1 MRRYLTLCIV
11 CVLVALAACTRSEPA
26 DTEDSPDTN
35 DVSIAQAPGDA
46 GGGRE
51 QTAPQEQSDS
61 RDETEAQQVSY
72 RRDVR
77 PIFVGKCISCHHDRN
92 AVRVILTDPFHPELG
107 IINRENSW
115 KQSSREYLVVP
126 GEPEE
131 SALMLKVTETDL
143 EPKIEGNPMP
153 WNIPYLGDT
162 DLADLAAWINA
173 GAENNDTFRRVIVP
187 IFGDGVS
194 LGRRS
199 GNCSYCHHPWEGGYE
214 PNLVDPFVS
223 DTGAVNVE
231 SVYGGLRIDP
241 GNAAESVVY
250 LRSNIELIPAR
261 LEPPMPKHYERLTDE
276 EVSAVREWIRMGAP
290 DN

>member
-1 MRRYLTLCIV
+1 
-11 CVLVALAACTRSEPA
+11 VLVALTACTRSEST
-26 DTEDSPDTN
+26 DSENSPDTN

-46 GGGRE
+46 GAGRE
-51 QTAPQEQSDS
+51 QADRQQQSDS
-61 RDETEAQQVSY
+61 RDESEAQQVSY
-72 RRDVR
+72 SRDVR
-77 PIFVGKCISCHHDRN
+77 PIFVGKCISCHHDNN

-143 EPKIEGNPMP
+143 DPKIEGNPMP
-153 WNIPYLGDT
+153 WDIPYLGDD

-199 GNCSYCHHPWEGGYE
+199 GNCAYCHHPWEGRYE
-214 PNLVDPFVS
+214 PNLVDPF
-223 DTGAVNVE
+223 DPNAGAVNVE
-231 SVYGGLRIDP
+231 SAYGGLRIDP
-241 GNAAESVVY
+241 GSAEESVVY
-250 LRSNIELIPAR
+250 LRSNIDLIPPR
-261 LEPPMPKHYERLTDE
+261 LEPPMPLHYERLTGE
-276 EVSAVREWIRMGAP
+276 EVSALREWILIGAP
-290 DN
+290 NN